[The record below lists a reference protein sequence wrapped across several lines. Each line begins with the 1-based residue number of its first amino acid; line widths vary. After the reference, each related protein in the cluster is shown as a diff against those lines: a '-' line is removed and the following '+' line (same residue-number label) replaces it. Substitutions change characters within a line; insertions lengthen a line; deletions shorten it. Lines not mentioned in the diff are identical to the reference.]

1 MASTAIQAKGTSLK
15 IDDATPGTADV
26 VIGNVKSMS
35 GLDIT
40 RNTLETTNLSSQ
52 GKEFITV
59 EKDYGT
65 FSFDVDVDYSDV
77 GQLRVKTVFDASTDS
92 TFLITLQNG
101 DTIEFTGYV
110 TNAPSLNISTGGKV
124 EGSVSVLLTS
134 DITVVTA

>member
-134 DITVVTA
+134 DLTVTTA